1 MKEIIIAINRK
12 AKFKYN
18 LLQGYTAGVQLKG
31 HEVKSIKQNQVS
43 LKESYCVINNNEIWI
58 KNMHISEYKHN
69 SEKEYNPTRTR
80 KLLLNKLEIEK
91 INKKNIIKGHSIIP
105 VKIIVNQKGLI
116 KIKIS
121 LAKGKNVHDK
131 RKSIKEKDIKKNTDI
146 DLKKRA
152 L

>member
-1 MKEIIIAINRK
+1 
-12 AKFKYN
+12 
-18 LLQGYTAGVQLKG
+18 
-31 HEVKSIKQNQVS
+31 
-43 LKESYCVINNNEIWI
+43 
-58 KNMHISEYKHN
+58 MHISEYKHN
-69 SEKEYNPTRTR
+69 SEKEYNPIRTR

-91 INKKNIIKGHSIIP
+91 INKKSTIKGHSIIP
-105 VKIIVNQKGLI
+105 VKIIINQKGLI

-121 LAKGKNVHDK
+121 LAKGKNIHDK

>member
-12 AKFKYN
+12 AKFNYN

-69 SEKEYNPTRTR
+69 SEKEYNPIRTR

-91 INKKNIIKGHSIIP
+91 INKKSTIKGHSIIP
-105 VKIIVNQKGLI
+105 VKIIINQKGLI

-121 LAKGKNVHDK
+121 LAKGKNIHDK

>member
-12 AKFKYN
+12 AKFNYN
-18 LLQGYTAGVQLKG
+18 LLQGYTAGIQLKG

-69 SEKEYNPTRTR
+69 SETEYNPTRIR

-91 INKKNIIKGHSIIP
+91 INKKIIIKGHSIIP
-105 VKIIVNQKGLI
+105 VKIIVNKKGLI
-116 KIKIS
+116 KIEIS
-121 LAKGKNVHDK
+121 LAKGKNIHDK

>member
-12 AKFKYN
+12 AKFNYN
-18 LLQGYTAGVQLKG
+18 LLQGYTAGIQLKG

-58 KNMHISEYKHN
+58 KNMHISEYKHH
-69 SEKEYNPTRTR
+69 SETEYNPTRIR

-91 INKKNIIKGHSIIP
+91 INKKIIIKGHSIIP
-105 VKIIVNQKGLI
+105 VKIIVNKKGLI
-116 KIKIS
+116 KIEIS
-121 LAKGKNVHDK
+121 LAKGKNIHDK

>member
-12 AKFKYN
+12 AKFNYN
-18 LLQGYTAGVQLKG
+18 LLQSYTAGVQLKG

-69 SEKEYNPTRTR
+69 SETEYNPTRIR

-91 INKKNIIKGHSIIP
+91 INKKIIIKGHSIIP
-105 VKIIVNQKGLI
+105 VKIIVNKKGLI
-116 KIKIS
+116 KIEIS
-121 LAKGKNVHDK
+121 LAKGKNIHDK

>member
-12 AKFKYN
+12 AKFNYN

-69 SEKEYNPTRTR
+69 SETEYNPTRIR

-91 INKKNIIKGHSIIP
+91 INKKIIIKGHSIIP
-105 VKIIVNQKGLI
+105 VKIIVNKKGLI
-116 KIKIS
+116 KIEIS
-121 LAKGKNVHDK
+121 LAKGKNIHDK